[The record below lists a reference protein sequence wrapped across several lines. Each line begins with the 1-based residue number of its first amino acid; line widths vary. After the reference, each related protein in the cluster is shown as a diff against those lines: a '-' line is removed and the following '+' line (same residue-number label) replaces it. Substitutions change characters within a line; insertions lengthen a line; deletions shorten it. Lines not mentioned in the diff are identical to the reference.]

1 MNDDMGFDE
10 KLKELCGALND
21 ALSGM
26 ADKVN
31 GALNSKGFQ
40 INARRVLAGRL
51 REAAER
57 PDLSWPVL
65 CDVLCVSGRKEAV
78 RALAAMVDPKY
89 APTEEERRI
98 LDAWP
103 KYEDGGYVW
112 FGSAV
117 DTSVGCITAEAIEF
131 EDGVAYVK
139 DGPDGDW
146 CTSVPTTRAM
156 HRLVLDACG
165 VPIRKGEVLRGV
177 GRSQHLFQVLDPHH
191 IDPEVG
197 EAFSV
202 RCYDRDEGEEC
213 HCRSELLTHDLPDS
227 WEQLESDANKDVVDY
242 WGCASRSCYACPA
255 MIDGQTP
262 NDRYGCRSCKIA
274 EHLDIIRRAKALAG
288 VEVEA

>member
-10 KLKELCGALND
+10 KLKELYGALYD
-21 ALSGM
+21 ALGGVV
-26 ADKVN
+26 DKVN
-31 GALNSKGFQ
+31 ELLNSKGFQ

-103 KYEDGGYVW
+103 KYEDGGYILL
-112 FGSAV
+112 GSAV

-131 EDGVAYVK
+131 EEGVAHVK

-156 HRLVLDACG
+156 HRLVLDASG
-165 VPIRKGEVLRGV
+165 VPIRKGQVLQGV
-177 GRSQHLFQVLDPHH
+177 GRSQHLFEVLDPHH

-197 EAFSV
+197 DAFSV
-202 RCYDRDEGEEC
+202 RCYDRDDCEEC
-213 HCRSELLTHDLPDS
+213 HCRPELLTHDLPDS
-227 WEQLESDANKDVVDY
+227 WEQLESDAALSPGDYVDKR
-242 WGCASRSCYACPA
+242 GRRTDLYAYQEMP
-255 MIDGQTP
+255 MD
-262 NDRYGCRSCKIA
+262 
-274 EHLDIIRRAKALAG
+274 LVRRAKALAKS
-288 VEVEA
+288 EAE